1 MYNALKSKMLNRY
14 YYKVDRTFR
23 FEDLEFKPHH
33 NGEGVMASF
42 DLGYGVWISVIG
54 GGVGLYGDGVETFEI
69 AFIAEPYL
77 KKILTE
83 KRSHTFI
90 NNLLDIKYWGGSQ
103 VCGWQTKKQI
113 SSYMRIFQRYADK
126 LLYGDTH
133 NIIGMDY

>member
-1 MYNALKSKMLNRY
+1 MYNTLKSK
-14 YYKVDRTFR
+14 FR
-23 FEDLEFKPHH
+23 FEDLVFKQHH
-33 NGEGVMASF
+33 NGEGVMAHL
-42 DLGYGVWISVIG
+42 DLGYGVGISVIG
-54 GGVGLYGDGVETFEI
+54 GSVGLYGDGINTFEI
-69 AFIAEPYL
+69 AFTVEPYL

-83 KRSHTFI
+83 KRGHTFI

-103 VCGWQTKKQI
+103 VCGWQTKKQV